1 MNAIR
6 WNFLVAALLCA
17 GAAQAAEPAAPGA
30 EDQPLTEFPYTPSLD
45 VPSMDRGADPCADF
59 YQYSCG
65 GWVVH
70 NPIPADQASWSVYGK
85 LYQDNQRYLW
95 GILDGLARQ
104 SEGRSDNQR
113 KIGDYFA
120 ACMDEAAAEK
130 LGPEPLD
137 ATLDQIAALHSRHAL
152 PALLAQLQLYSGDSG
167 F

>member
-1 MNAIR
+1 MKANR
-6 WNFLVAALLCA
+6 WNFLVAAVLCA
-17 GAAQAAEPAAPGA
+17 GAAQAAEPPAPGA
-30 EDQPLTEFPYTPSLD
+30 ADHPLTEFPYTPSLD
-45 VPSMDRGADPCADF
+45 VPSMDRSADPCGDF

-104 SEGRSDNQR
+104 TEGRSDNQR

-120 ACMDEAAAEK
+120 ACMDEVAVEK
-130 LGPEPLD
+130 LGRQPPAAMLG
-137 ATLDQIAALHSRHAL
+137 QIAALHGRHAL
-152 PALLAQLQLYSGDSG
+152 PALLAQPQLR
-167 F
+167 